1 MSLLETGPAAT
12 HPDDRATTPAAGLG
26 AADTRKAVVASLI
39 GTTVEWYD
47 FFLYATAAGLVFDKL
62 FFPNSSAFVGTM
74 LSFATFA
81 VGFVMRPVG
90 GLVFG
95 HIGDRIGRKKTLALT
110 MAIMGGATALMGVL
124 PTAAAIGV
132 AAPILLLLLRMLQGF
147 ALGGEWAGAVLLA
160 VEHSPRRKVG
170 LFGSYPQVG
179 LALGLALGTGV
190 FAVLRTTL
198 SETAFLDY
206 GWRIAFGAS
215 LVLVLIGLVVRL
227 KIDETPAFR
236 EVDRLNR
243 ISKVPVVELFRNARS
258 RRNTVLGLLSRWGE
272 GAAFN
277 TWGVFAIT
285 FATGHLGF
293 EQVPV
298 LVAVTVAAVVMA
310 ALIPV
315 SGLLA
320 DRFGPRR
327 VYIAGIAAY
336 GVLVYPVFA
345 LFETRNIV
353 VFTLAIIAVFGVA
366 HAVFYGA
373 QGTLYAGL
381 YPAEVRYTG
390 LSFVYQFSGIYA
402 SGLTPMIVTALIAV
416 GGSAPWPACGYLA
429 ATAVVSVIA
438 TWFISEDDR
447 LTA

>member
-1 MSLLETGPAAT
+1 MSLLDTASADERRARREPEQPLAAS
-12 HPDDRATTPAAGLG
+12 
-26 AADTRKAVVASLI
+26 DTRTAIVASLI

-47 FFLYATAAGLVFDKL
+47 FFLYSTAAGIVFDKL
-62 FFPNSSAFVGTM
+62 FFPNTSAFVGTM

-95 HIGDRIGRKKTLALT
+95 HIGDRIGRKRTLALT
-110 MAIMGGATALMGVL
+110 MAIMGGSTALMGVL
-124 PTAAAIGV
+124 PTSAAIGI
-132 AAPILLLLLRMLQGF
+132 AAPILLLALRMLQGF

-160 VEHSPRRKVG
+160 VEYSPRRKVG

-190 FAVLRTTL
+190 FALLRTVL
-198 SETAFLDY
+198 SESAFLDY

-215 LVLVLIGLVVRL
+215 VVLVVIGLVVRL

-236 EVDRLNR
+236 EIDRLNR
-243 ISKVPVVELFRNARS
+243 ISKVPVVELFRNLRT

-277 TWGVFAIT
+277 TWGVFAIG

-293 EQVPV
+293 RQVPV
-298 LVAVTVAAVVMA
+298 LTAVTIAALVMA

-315 SGLLA
+315 SGRLT
-320 DRFGPRR
+320 DRYGPRR
-327 VYIAGIAAY
+327 VYTAGIAAY
-336 GVLVYPVFA
+336 GLLVFPVFA
-345 LFETRNIV
+345 LFEVGDIV

-366 HAVFYGA
+366 HALFYGA

-381 YPAEVRYTG
+381 YPPEVRYTG
-390 LSFVYQFSGIYA
+390 LSFVYQVSGIYA
-402 SGLTPMIVTALIAV
+402 SGITPMIVTALIAAA
-416 GGSAPWPACGYLA
+416 GGTPWLACGYLV

-438 TWFISEDDR
+438 TLFISEDDR

>member
-1 MSLLETGPAAT
+1 
-12 HPDDRATTPAAGLG
+12 
-26 AADTRKAVVASLI
+26 
-39 GTTVEWYD
+39 
-47 FFLYATAAGLVFDKL
+47 
-62 FFPNSSAFVGTM
+62 M

-81 VGFVMRPVG
+81 VGFLMRPVG

-95 HIGDRIGRKKTLALT
+95 HIGDRIGRKRTLALT
-110 MAIMGGATALMGVL
+110 MAIMGGSTALMGAL

-132 AAPILLLLLRMLQGF
+132 AAPILLLALRMLQGF

-190 FAVLRTTL
+190 FALLRTVL
-198 SETAFLDY
+198 SEDAFLAY

-215 LVLVLIGLVVRL
+215 VVLVLIGLVVRL

-236 EVDRLNR
+236 EVNRLNR
-243 ISKVPVVELFRNARS
+243 ISKVPVVELFRSARS

-277 TWGVFAIT
+277 TWGVFAIS
-285 FATGHLGF
+285 FATVQLGF

-298 LVAVTVAAVVMA
+298 LLAVTVAAVVMA

-315 SGLLA
+315 SGLLT

-327 VYIAGIAAY
+327 VLPGSRPTGCWCIRCSCFSK
-336 GVLVYPVFA
+336 P
-345 LFETRNIV
+345 
-353 VFTLAIIAVFGVA
+353 AI
-366 HAVFYGA
+366 
-373 QGTLYAGL
+373 
-381 YPAEVRYTG
+381 
-390 LSFVYQFSGIYA
+390 SWS
-402 SGLTPMIVTALIAV
+402 S
-416 GGSAPWPACGYLA
+416 PWPSSQCSGWRMGSSTVRKAPCTPDCIRPRCDIRVYRSSISSP
-429 ATAVVSVIA
+429 VSML
-438 TWFISEDDR
+438 R
-447 LTA
+447 G